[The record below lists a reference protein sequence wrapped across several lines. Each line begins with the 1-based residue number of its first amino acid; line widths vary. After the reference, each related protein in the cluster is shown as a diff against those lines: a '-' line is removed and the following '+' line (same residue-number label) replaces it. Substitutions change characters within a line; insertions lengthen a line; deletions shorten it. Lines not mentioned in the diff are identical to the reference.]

1 MRRPAFEPL
10 ILLAAVVS
18 PSLPDPWA
26 LLVLALA
33 VVLWL
38 GGRPPSREVSLAGA
52 ALAVA
57 VVCLSLSAL
66 DHPDRVPPESA
77 PALSQARLAE
87 PYREI
92 WRDLESQ
99 VRRVARA
106 LREIPGEVEDGGLPD
121 PVRRRVFR
129 TLLDLVEP
137 QPSGR
142 GAVFL
147 LDSDGQALAWAGEGL
162 LHEIP
167 ASELPRSGQD
177 YRASFGAVT
186 LMAVEP
192 LDDSQRPWRVMA
204 ARSFPTDRLPF
215 AGTAGRAV
223 ERRNWSLVDRP
234 LEAAEGALAV
244 PVEGRPTLVVEVP
257 EEGRPPAAAPWQG
270 DLHRVA
276 WGALAFALLALA
288 VLRAVGMALPTAPG
302 ETSSGETSRR
312 GGRIA
317 LLGLAGGVAAGLA
330 AGFDPGV
337 LTLLMGGLAVAVL
350 GFQSAPEGAGEDGA
364 PEEIFPFEPRPDRLA
379 AALWGAA
386 AVVAPGAVAWLIQWV
401 TPRDLGAVLVAGPQ
415 GFGLRIAFFA
425 ATLGLLTLAA
435 GSGEGTP
442 RGRAADRWA
451 WAALGLTVLG
461 AAFHDL
467 TWVGT
472 VLLVAAGG
480 VTGIWIQGRPVLR
493 RAGILATAVC
503 LAALLAAGS
512 WETAHRLQLRRYLQQ
527 DVLPRMAPP
536 TVEEE
541 RGIARDLSRFFD
553 GLDLAELVPRSPQG
567 LEIQDLAFRLWKAS
581 PLARNDALSALRV
594 ETLWVEGADGGT
606 SEFSFGLGS
615 ATVGGPSGASRG
627 TEEAFLPVWR
637 DRRISAAAEIWYQG
651 RPWARAR
658 YELHLQPGFR
668 LRGDRGLSDV
678 ETGLLAGLPRAD
690 RAVEGLPAPAVFAL
704 YDVRGR
710 PLRSPWDEDVP
721 MPRELARGEP
731 VVVETPE
738 GPAWGF
744 PRRGTDGWEVLYLLR
759 LAPVPALERVATHAV
774 GVLGILGALVLA
786 ATLLALPRP
795 GFRRLLVRTY
805 HSYSKRLI
813 IVTAALVLLPLLT
826 VNVVVVAGAED
837 RFARE
842 QQAAGERTLLAL
854 QQLVGRY
861 VEQEI
866 TPGMGLDTES
876 TNAFLQ
882 WLSRVMRH
890 EVNLYWRSEFLSS
903 SKSELFTAGL
913 LPKRIPGGVFAQ
925 LALAGDELAAR
936 TNRVGETTYL
946 ELYGPVRF
954 DQGTLAGT
962 SIIVSMPLL
971 AQEEEMARELAAL
984 RRQVL
989 LVTAALFGLL
999 IAVGLRLARSFTE
1012 PLLELIAGTRR
1023 IAAGAPSLGVT
1034 PTELELAALAEAI
1047 DEMARRVAEG
1057 RRRLVREK
1065 QVVERIVDN
1074 ITSGVVSLDHERRVM
1089 MRNQVAA
1096 TLLHVEVG
1104 ERLDRPGGG
1113 HPEPVSEFL
1122 RDAGDQLQRR
1132 TVRLSG
1138 KTGESRDWSL
1148 VWVPVP
1154 GTGEPAALLVV
1165 EDVTEVL
1172 RGQRLE
1178 AWAEM
1183 ARIIAHEIKNPLT
1196 PIRLNA
1202 EHVRQVWASDR
1213 EHFEQVFERCIGN
1226 ILAQVAELQEI
1237 ASEFST
1243 YSSILRIERKPDDLT
1258 EAMEELVEPYRA
1270 APPDGVRV
1278 RFEAL
1283 PEVIRAS
1290 FDRRLLSRAVRN
1302 LLENALRATT
1312 DGGQVVLRVEADN
1325 GVGRISVQDEGPG
1338 VPADLLGRIFDP
1350 YFSTH
1355 DTGTGLGLPIA
1366 RRVAEEHG
1374 GGIAARNRE
1383 GRGLEVTITLPLG

>member
-1 MRRPAFEPL
+1 MRRSAFEPL
-10 ILLAAVVS
+10 ILLAAVAS

-26 LLVLALA
+26 LSVLALTTL
-33 VVLWL
+33 LWL
-38 GGRPPSREVSLAGA
+38 SARPPPREVSLAGA

-57 VVCLSLSAL
+57 VACLTVSSLDRPRRVAPEPGLAL
-66 DHPDRVPPESA
+66 ERAH
-77 PALSQARLAE
+77 LAE
-87 PYREI
+87 PYREL
-92 WRDLESQ
+92 WRDLEDQ
-99 VRRVARA
+99 TRRVERG
-106 LREIPGEVEDGGLPD
+106 LRGISGEVRDGGLPD

-129 TLLDLVEP
+129 TLLDLAEP
-137 QPSGR
+137 QSPGR

-147 LDSDGQALAWAGEGL
+147 LDPDGQALAWAGEGL

-186 LMAVEP
+186 LMVVEP

-204 ARSFPTDRLPF
+204 ARSFAADRLPF
-215 AGTAGRAV
+215 PVTGRWGAD
-223 ERRNWSLVDRP
+223 RRNWSLVDRP
-234 LEAAEGALAV
+234 FEPAQGALAV
-244 PVEGRPTLVVEVP
+244 PVEGRPTLVVEMR
-257 EEGRPPAAAPWQG
+257 EGGSTPHPAPWELG
-270 DLHRVA
+270 THRGA

-288 VLRAVGMALPTAPG
+288 VLRAVGMALPTAS
-302 ETSSGETSRR
+302 TDTIRR

-317 LLGLAGGVAAGLA
+317 VLGLVGGVAAGLA

-350 GFQSAPEGAGEDGA
+350 GFQSAPGASAEIETPEGL
-364 PEEIFPFEPRPDRLA
+364 FPFEPRPDRLA
-379 AALWGAA
+379 AALWGAG

-401 TPRDLGAVLVAGPQ
+401 TPRDLGGDLLAGPQ

-425 ATLGLLTLAA
+425 ATLGLLALAA
-435 GSGEGTP
+435 GSGEGTS
-442 RGRAADRWA
+442 RGAAPDRWA
-451 WAALGLTVLG
+451 WAALGLAVLG
-461 AAFHDL
+461 GAFHDR
-467 TWVGT
+467 TWLGAL
-472 VLLVAAGG
+472 LLVAAGI
-480 VTGIWIQGRPVLR
+480 VTGVWIQGRPLLR
-493 RAGILATAVC
+493 RAGILATGVC
-503 LAALLAAGS
+503 LAALLAAGA
-512 WETAHRLQLRRYLQQ
+512 WETAHRLQLRRYLEQ

-541 RGIARDLSRFFD
+541 QGLARDLSRFFD
-553 GLDLAELVPRSPQG
+553 GLDLAELVPRTPAG
-567 LEIQDLAFRLWKAS
+567 LEAQDLAFLLWKAS

-594 ETLWVEGADGGT
+594 ETVDGGT
-606 SEFSFGLGS
+606 SEFSFGLAS
-615 ATVGGPSGASRG
+615 ATVGGPVGDARGA
-627 TEEAFLPVWR
+627 EEVFLPVWQ
-637 DRRISAAAEIWYQG
+637 DRRISEVAEIRYQG
-651 RPWARAR
+651 QPWAQAR
-658 YELHLQPGFR
+658 YGLYLQPGFR
-668 LRGDRGLSDV
+668 LRGDRGLS
-678 ETGLLAGLPRAD
+678 EMEIGLLAGLPRAD
-690 RAVEGLPAPAVFAL
+690 RAVEGLPPPAVFAL
-704 YDVRGR
+704 YDVHGR
-710 PLRSPWDEDVP
+710 PLRSPWSEDVP
-721 MPRELARGEP
+721 MPPELARGEP
-731 VVVETPE
+731 TVVEIPE

-759 LAPVPALERVATHAV
+759 LAPVPALERVATHAL
-774 GVLGILGALVLA
+774 GVLGVLGALVLVA
-786 ATLLALPRP
+786 MLLALPRP

-813 IVTAALVLLPLLT
+813 IVTATLVLLPLLA
-826 VNVVVVAGAED
+826 VNVLVVTGAED
-837 RFARE
+837 RFERE
-842 QQAAGERTLLAL
+842 QEAAGERTLQAL

-903 SKSELFTAGL
+903 SRSELFTAGL

-925 LALAGDELAAR
+925 LALAGDELEAR
-936 TNRVGETTYL
+936 TNRVGDTTYL

-954 DQGTLAGT
+954 DEGTLAGT

-971 AQEEEMARELAAL
+971 AQKEEMARELAAL

-1034 PTELELAALAEAI
+1034 PTELELAALARAI
-1047 DEMARRVAEG
+1047 DEMAHRVAEG

-1074 ITSGVVSLDHERRVM
+1074 VTSGVVSLDHGRRVM

-1104 ERLDRPGGG
+1104 ERMDRPGDGL
-1113 HPEPVSEFL
+1113 PQPVAEFL
-1122 RDAGDQLQRR
+1122 RQAGDRLRR
-1132 TVRLSG
+1132 KTVRLSG
-1138 KTGESRDWSL
+1138 ETGESRDWSL

-1202 EHVRQVWASDR
+1202 EHVRQVWATDR

-1226 ILAQVAELQEI
+1226 ILVQVAELQQI

-1243 YSSILRIERKPDDLT
+1243 YSSILRIERKPDDLA

-1283 PEVIRAS
+1283 PEAIRAS

-1302 LLENALRATT
+1302 LLENALRATAG
-1312 DGGQVVLRVEADN
+1312 GGQVVLKVEADN

-1338 VPADLLGRIFDP
+1338 VPPDLLSRIFDP

>member
-1 MRRPAFEPL
+1 MRRSAFEPL
-10 ILLAAVVS
+10 ILLAAVTS
-18 PSLPDPWA
+18 PALPDPWA
-26 LLVLALA
+26 LLVLAVAA
-33 VVLWL
+33 VVWL
-38 GGRPPSREVSLAGA
+38 STRPPPREVSLAGA

-57 VVCLSLSAL
+57 VVCLTFSSLDRPRRTTPEPGLAL
-66 DHPDRVPPESA
+66 GR
-77 PALSQARLAE
+77 ARLAE
-87 PYREI
+87 PYRDL
-92 WRDLESQ
+92 WHDLEDQ
-99 VRRVARA
+99 ARRVERE
-106 LREIPGEVEDGGLPD
+106 LRGIPDEVRDGGLPD

-129 TLLDLVEP
+129 TLLDLEEP

-147 LDSDGQALAWAGEGL
+147 LDPDGQALAWAGEGL

-215 AGTAGRAV
+215 PTSAGRGA

-234 LEAAEGALAV
+234 VEVAAGALAV
-244 PVEGRPTLVVEVP
+244 PVEGRPILVVEVRESESSLHP
-257 EEGRPPAAAPWQG
+257 APWHS
-270 DLHRVA
+270 DLHRGA
-276 WGALAFALLALA
+276 WAALAFALLALA
-288 VLRAVGMALPTAPG
+288 VLRAVGMALPTTPG
-302 ETSSGETSRR
+302 ETTRR

-317 LLGLAGGVAAGLA
+317 VLGLVGGVAAGLA

-337 LTLLMGGLAVAVL
+337 LTLLMGALAVAVL
-350 GFQSAPEGAGEDGA
+350 GFQSAPGATAEGEASEGL
-364 PEEIFPFEPRPDRLA
+364 FPFEPRPDRLA

-386 AVVAPGAVAWLIQWV
+386 AVVVPAAVAWLIQWV
-401 TPRDLGAVLVAGPQ
+401 TPRDLGAELLTDPQ
-415 GFGLRIAFFA
+415 GFGLRVAFFA
-425 ATLGLLTLAA
+425 ATLGLLALAA
-435 GSGEGTP
+435 GAGEGTA
-442 RGRAADRWA
+442 RGTAPDGWA
-451 WAALGLTVLG
+451 WAALGLAVLG
-461 AAFHDL
+461 GAFHDR
-467 TWVGT
+467 TWLGAL
-472 VLLVAAGG
+472 LLVAAGV
-480 VTGIWIQGRPVLR
+480 VTGVWIQGRPLLR
-493 RAGILATAVC
+493 RAGILATAAC

-512 WETAHRLQLRRYLQQ
+512 WETAHRLQLRRYLEQ

-541 RGIARDLSRFFD
+541 RSIARDLSRFFD

-567 LEIQDLAFRLWKAS
+567 LEIQDLAFGLWKAS

-594 ETLWVEGADGGT
+594 ETLWVGSPDGGT
-606 SEFSFGLGS
+606 SEFSFGLDS
-615 ATVGGPSGASRG
+615 STVGGPPGGSREP
-627 TEEAFLPVWR
+627 EELPLPVWR
-637 DRRISAAAEIWYQG
+637 DRRIFAAAEIRYQG
-651 RPWARAR
+651 QPWAQAR
-658 YELHLQPGFR
+658 YGLYLQPGFR
-668 LRGDRGLSDV
+668 LRGDRGLSEV

-690 RAVEGLPAPAVFAL
+690 RAVEGLPPPAVFAL
-704 YDVRGR
+704 YDVHGR
-710 PLRSPWDEDVP
+710 PLRSPWNEDVP
-721 MPRELARGEP
+721 MPPELARGEP
-731 VVVETPE
+731 VEVEIPE

-759 LAPVPALERVATHAV
+759 LAPVPALERVATHAL
-774 GVLGILGALVLA
+774 GVLGVLSALVLVA
-786 ATLLALPRP
+786 MLLALPRP

-813 IVTAALVLLPLLT
+813 IVTATLVLLPLLA
-826 VNVVVVAGAED
+826 VNVLVVTGAED
-837 RFARE
+837 RFERE
-842 QQAAGERTLLAL
+842 QEAAGERTLQAL

-903 SKSELFTAGL
+903 SRSELFTAGL

-925 LALAGDELAAR
+925 LALAGDELEAR
-936 TNRVGETTYL
+936 TNRVGDTTYL

-954 DQGTLAGT
+954 DEGTLAGT

-971 AQEEEMARELAAL
+971 AQKEEMARELAAL

-1034 PTELELAALAEAI
+1034 PTELELAALARAI
-1047 DEMARRVAEG
+1047 DEMAHRVAEG

-1074 ITSGVVSLDHERRVM
+1074 VTSGVVSLDHGRRVM

-1104 ERLDRPGGG
+1104 ERMDRPGDGL
-1113 HPEPVSEFL
+1113 PQPVAEFL
-1122 RDAGDQLQRR
+1122 RQAGDRLRR
-1132 TVRLSG
+1132 KTVRLAG
-1138 KTGESRDWSL
+1138 ETGESRDWSL

-1202 EHVRQVWASDR
+1202 EHVRQVWATDR

-1226 ILAQVAELQEI
+1226 ILVQVAELQQI

-1243 YSSILRIERKPDDLT
+1243 YSSILRIERKPDDLA

-1283 PEVIRAS
+1283 PEAIRAS

-1302 LLENALRATT
+1302 LLENALRATAG
-1312 DGGQVVLRVEADN
+1312 GGQVLLKVEADN

-1338 VPADLLGRIFDP
+1338 VPPDLLSRIFDP